1 MRRLRLLLSLF
12 VLFMLYLGLMFL
24 NQRAMPD
31 VRLDLTENKLFTL
44 SHGSISI
51 LKNIDYPVQ
60 LDLYYSEKEARPYPQ
75 FRQYAERV
83 IEKIEE
89 YAAQSNGKIRLTRI
103 DPEPYSSSEDQAI
116 ANGIAAVP
124 LEDGSGPLY
133 FGITART
140 KNKVQSIGFIK
151 PESEQNLEYE
161 LSKLIQTV
169 QTNKKPKVALL
180 SDLPVSGRM
189 ASEFEQASPAWVV
202 YRQLSERYEL
212 IQLSSQN
219 AAIPSDLDVLWVMHP
234 RAWPAS
240 TVEQLRR
247 YVENGG
253 HTVIMLDPYAESVPV
268 LVGLASESKSAYKAS
283 DMAALF
289 SKWGIGYDPSMVVL
303 DSKYAWLMQLNEN
316 QFPKRNPALISL
328 PSEAMNQHDVVTAN
342 LDRIV
347 FSSAGA
353 LSILENSPL
362 SIEPLLQ
369 SSDSSKLITVDQ
381 LQQASEDP
389 EQLLNKFISSQEPF
403 VLAARFTGKLTEN
416 SDAKKLANFIVIADT
431 DMLNDRLWVL
441 ENSLFGQ
448 SVFSAQASNGDLFFN
463 VIDQLSGTDDL
474 ISIRSRGM
482 VSRPFTKVDQI
493 RRTSE
498 QAYRDSQTQVLASLQ
513 DVQNQLNKLQTTQKN
528 TPNLIQSPEYKTA
541 IAKKVKLRQQLRS
554 IQSELNN
561 DVDRLGQ
568 IVKSVNIF
576 SVPII
581 LLLIAW
587 AVYLRRRM
595 QTNYARMGN
604 GSL

>member
-1 MRRLRLLLSLF
+1 MQRLELLLSIL
-12 VLFMLYLGLMFL
+12 VLFILYLGLMFL
-24 NQRAMPD
+24 NQRAMSD
-31 VRLDLTENKLFTL
+31 LRLDLTENKLFTL
-44 SHGSISI
+44 SQGSVSI
-51 LKNIDYPVQ
+51 LKNVNTPVQ

-89 YAAQSNGKIRLTRI
+89 YAAQSNGKITLARV

-169 QTNKKPKVALL
+169 QAIKKPKVALL
-180 SDLPVSGRM
+180 SDLPVSGAL

-212 IQLSSQN
+212 IQLSPQN
-219 AAIPSDLDVLWVMHP
+219 ASIPPDVDVLWVMHP
-234 RAWPAS
+234 RSWPTA
-240 TVEQLRR
+240 TVSQLRR
-247 YVENGG
+247 YVESGG
-253 HTVIMLDPYAESVPV
+253 HAVIMLDPYAESIPA
-268 LVGLASESKSAYKAS
+268 LAGVANETKSDYLTS
-283 DMAALF
+283 DLGTLF
-289 SKWGIGYDPSMVVL
+289 STWGIGYDPTTVVL

-328 PSEAMNQHDVVTAN
+328 PSAAMNQQDVVAAN

-353 LSILENSPL
+353 LSILENSQL
-362 SIEPLLQ
+362 SIQPLLQ
-369 SSDSSKLITVDQ
+369 SSDSSKLISVDQ
-381 LQQASEDP
+381 LQQSSEDP

-403 VLAARFTGKLTEN
+403 VLAARFTGN
-416 SDAKKLANFIVIADT
+416 FSDKSAAKKPANFIVIADT
-431 DMLNDRLWVL
+431 DLLSDRLWVL

-448 SVFSAQASNGDLFFN
+448 SVFSAQASNGDFFFN
-463 VIDQLSGTDDL
+463 IIDQLSGSDDL

-513 DVQNQLNKLQTTQKN
+513 DVENQLNNIQATQKN
-528 TPNLIQSPEYKTA
+528 SSKLLESPEYKTA
-541 IAKKVKLRQQLRS
+541 IAKKVKLRQQLRH
-554 IQSELNN
+554 IQHELNN

-568 IVKSVNIF
+568 IVKIINIF
-576 SVPII
+576 SVPIL

-587 AVYLRRRM
+587 AVYWRRRM
-595 QTNYARMGN
+595 QSNYSRVHN

>member
-1 MRRLRLLLSLF
+1 MHRLRLAFSLALLFLA
-12 VLFMLYLGLMFL
+12 YLGLMFL
-24 NQRAMPD
+24 NQRALPD
-31 VRLDLTENKLFTL
+31 ARLDLTENKLFSL
-44 SHGSISI
+44 SQGSVSI
-51 LKNIDYPVQ
+51 LKNIRYPVQ

-89 YAAQSNGKIRLTRI
+89 YAAQSNGKITLKRI
-103 DPEPYSSSEDQAI
+103 DPQPYSSSEDQAI
-116 ANGIAAVP
+116 ANGISAVP

-133 FGITART
+133 FGITAKT
-140 KNKVQSIGFIK
+140 KNKTQSIGFIK

-169 QTNKKPKVALL
+169 QTIKKPKVALL
-180 SDLPVSGRM
+180 TDLPVSGSL
-189 ASEFEQASPAWVV
+189 ATEYEPASPAWVV

-212 IQLSSQN
+212 MQLSPQN
-219 AAIPSDLDVLWVMHP
+219 VVIPPDIDVLWVMHP
-234 RAWPAS
+234 RAWPAA

-247 YVENGG
+247 YIENGG
-253 HTVIMLDPYAESVPV
+253 HAVIMLDPYAESVPV
-268 LVGLASESKSAYKAS
+268 LASSANETHSIYLAS

-289 SKWGIGYDPSMVVL
+289 SRWGIGYDPSMVVL

-328 PSEAMNQHDVVTAN
+328 PTEAMNQHDVVTAD

-347 FSSAGA
+347 LSSAGA
-353 LSILENSPL
+353 LSILENSKL

-369 SSDSSKLITVDQ
+369 SSDSSKLISVNQ
-381 LQQASEDP
+381 LQQASDDP

-403 VLAARFTGKLTEN
+403 VLAARFTGRFSEQTRTSKP
-416 SDAKKLANFIVIADT
+416 ANFIVIADT

-448 SVFSAQASNGDLFFN
+448 SVFSAQASNGDFFFN
-463 VIDQLSGTDDL
+463 VIDQLSGSNDL

-498 QAYRDSQTQVLASLQ
+498 QQYRDSQSQVLASLQ
-513 DVQNQLNKLQTTQKN
+513 AVQNQLNSIQAAHKN
-528 TPNLIQSPEYKTA
+528 STVLLENPEYKAATE
-541 IAKKVKLRQQLRS
+541 KKVKLRQQLRR

-561 DVDRLGQ
+561 DVDKLGQ
-568 IVKSVNIF
+568 IIKIINIF
-576 SVPII
+576 SVPML

-587 AVYLRRRM
+587 GVYLRRRM
-595 QTNYARMGN
+595 QTNFSRIEN
-604 GSL
+604 GPI